1 MNRPVVEFPLFYGD
15 EREDVREFLGNYRRA
30 GLLNGWDEE
39 KLALGLPLFLKKHAS
54 VWFKTLTEADE
65 NESFQVLSQKLISH
79 FESKVTLWQLR
90 QKLEERR
97 QLLGETVADYYYD
110 ILSFCSRL
118 NLPKSEWLYCFVRGL
133 RPEIRDH
140 VILQQPTDVDS
151 ALNFAR
157 LKELVTLGKSKNG
170 QEVEECW
177 KFKSN
182 PSKEDIKQI
191 LRDEL
196 NIWTE
201 TSQNNEKHRR
211 VNRKFRSCNFPVHC
225 GGTVFSKKPK
235 LGRYRN
241 FKANF
246 KRLHRRNNTQNVFNQ
261 GKIGARLNWLAPLS
275 CVVVNP

>member
-133 RPEIRDH
+133 RPEIREH
-140 VILQQPTDVDS
+140 VILQQPPDFES
-151 ALNFAR
+151 ALNIAK
-157 LKELVTLGKSKNG
+157 LKELVTLSRKSNNG
-170 QEVEECW
+170 QEVENFEELQ
-177 KFKSN
+177 SN
-182 PSKEDIKQI
+182 PSEKEVKQSVGKKSMFVVQI
-191 LRDEL
+191 SKIMEIVVL
-196 NIWTE
+196 I
-201 TSQNNEKHRR
+201 
-211 VNRKFRSCNFPVHC
+211 VKFDRANLIVFVM
-225 GGTVFSKKPK
+225 GTAFS
-235 LGRYRN
+235 
-241 FKANF
+241 
-246 KRLHRRNNTQNVFNQ
+246 V
-261 GKIGARLNWLAPLS
+261 KILNWA
-275 CVVVNP
+275 VIEVRNPTLEACIGETI